1 MKTIWSPEA
10 IDDFEIIVDYLIQ
23 EWSKKSAEKFSDL
36 VFEKIK
42 LIKKQAEIFE
52 SSFHKDVRKAPITNH
67 VTLFYIIRNTEL
79 VLLRFWNNAQNP
91 ENLSL

>member
-10 IDDFEIIVDYLIQ
+10 IDDFELIVDYLIQ
-23 EWSKKSAEKFSDL
+23 DWSERSAEKFSDL

-42 LIKKQAEIFE
+42 LIKKQSEIFE
-52 SSFHKDVRKAPITNH
+52 SSFHKHVRKALITNH
-67 VTLFYIIRNTEL
+67 ITLFYKIRDTEL
-79 VLLRFWNNAQNP
+79 LLLRFWSNAQNP